1 MPSGVETKKEEKPTV
16 RLTSRQDKK
25 RAREKEMTEEEKEKA
40 AEAAEER
47 KARAAKARASKAAKA
62 SQAARAARA
71 VPPEDAAHRARASLS
86 AELSARSLVD
96 LQLDKVELVSRIEE
110 LKKHDQVNTPGYR
123 DAEERLRALVEVEA
137 NKAGRTAAY
146 AASSAGGGSSSPSAY
161 LPADLSVVPLKDLK
175 EAVLKKQLEI
185 EELKEHGQVETPPYR
200 DAVKLLLALRKET
213 KERLDAKTQAKKK
226 QAKTKAEAALV
237 ERRDLAIANPDNY
250 KSYLKGNED
259 LKWWERE
266 GRERAEAARDE
277 ERRAAHSQGAEDPS
291 AAPRDNQW
299 QPLEWR
305 PPRDVATEDM

>member
-47 KARAAKARASKAAKA
+47 KARAAKAAKA